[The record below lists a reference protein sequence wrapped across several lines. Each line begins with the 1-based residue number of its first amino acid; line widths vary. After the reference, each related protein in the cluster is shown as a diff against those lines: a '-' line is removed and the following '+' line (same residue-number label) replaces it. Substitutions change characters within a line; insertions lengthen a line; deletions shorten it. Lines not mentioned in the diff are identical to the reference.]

1 MTLTTVGYG
10 DVTPGSAGAQI
21 FTIVYIFTGIG
32 VFVALLA
39 GIASQYIRQKARAA
53 ACASV

>member
-1 MTLTTVGYG
+1 VTLTTVGYG